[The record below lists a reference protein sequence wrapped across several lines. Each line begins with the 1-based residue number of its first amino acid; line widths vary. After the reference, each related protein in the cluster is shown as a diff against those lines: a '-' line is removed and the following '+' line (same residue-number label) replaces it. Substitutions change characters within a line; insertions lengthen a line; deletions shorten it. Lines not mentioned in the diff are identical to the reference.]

1 MSVNFPAGR
10 SLPAAGAT
18 GTILAKTATT
28 DQQAAWTNPL
38 STGAGVPGGTFTT
51 PLYQDTTASTG
62 GLYAWNGSAYVKVA
76 LATT

>member
-1 MSVNFPAGR
+1 MSVNFPGGR
-10 SLPAAGAT
+10 ALPPGGAK
-18 GTILAKTATT
+18 GTVLAKASTS
-28 DQQAAWTNPL
+28 DQDAAWTNPL